1 MDRSTLRLPDPVAG
15 APSGQRRRSVRQK
28 LNTPVYASFNG
39 PQPGMVVDLSEL
51 LDLNEDGFAVQACER
66 LEVNRAV
73 SLCLDLPETKSYIH
87 GSGQVIWSDD
97 TGRGGI
103 RFSGLPESSRKIL
116 KEWLFANLLIACSNH
131 AARTEQLARR
141 EDDNDEEN
149 LSEPAPVAN
158 SVSVVPI
165 SDQREILSRVET
177 GLDPSQTRQALSL
190 QVEALRREVRDIDND
205 IDAVLQLITERALS
219 LTGASGAALAFLTD
233 DKMICR
239 ARAGDPAPPLG
250 APVDLKQGLSGEC
263 VRSGLLVSCEDA
275 ENDSRVDPEV
285 CRTLGIGSLMA
296 APIVSDF
303 RVVGLLE
310 IFSPHLR
317 GFTKAHETVLD
328 RLVEMIPKAHRE
340 KTQPESI
347 EPDRAQPE
355 ALVIPEAVS
364 GVPQPPASG
373 LDSMESGSSE
383 PGSRELSS
391 SELSSLDSDSIELS
405 PIHATRE
412 SLWEAEPEVREQ
424 VSQPIPGQIVAE
436 QAMEPVAE
444 PAFTA
449 PSNLLHWALLGLA
462 ILVVAMALG
471 YLVGSMMEKRW
482 AGSSQASQ
490 LRSGAEPV
498 SGQSATD
505 HSSDN
510 QRSADQ
516 RAPAKS
522 LADLRTLADQGDAD
536 AQWQM
541 GVRYHNAEDVPH
553 DDAQAMKWFLLAA
566 EQGNVAAQS
575 ALGAY
580 YWAGRGVP
588 EDLSQAYFWSTIA
601 LANGDE
607 NSKVRLEG
615 LASQMT
621 HAQVSAARQQAEV
634 WIRTHTQRAK
644 SEAN

>member
-1 MDRSTLRLPDPVAG
+1 MGATMDRSIRRATDPVAG
-15 APSGQRRRSVRQK
+15 APNGERRRSVRQK

-39 PQPGMVVDLSEL
+39 PQTSMVVDLSEL
-51 LDLNEDGFAVQACER
+51 LDLHEDGFAVQTGER
-66 LEVNRAV
+66 LEMNRAV
-73 SLCLDLPETKSYIH
+73 TLCLDLPETRSFVH
-87 GSGQVIWSDD
+87 GTGQVIWSDD
-97 TGRGGI
+97 AGRGGI
-103 RFSGLPESSRKIL
+103 RFSALPESSRKIL
-116 KEWLFANLLIACSNH
+116 KEWLFANLLIGCSNH

-141 EDDNDEEN
+141 EVEQ
-149 LSEPAPVAN
+149 SPEPAPVSAASN
-158 SVSVVPI
+158 VVPI
-165 SDQREILSRVET
+165 SDGNGILFS
-177 GLDPSQTRQALSL
+177 
-190 QVEALRREVRDIDND
+190 VEAVRREVREAGDDA
-205 IDAVLQLITERALS
+205 DAVLQLITDRALS

-239 ARAGDPAPPLG
+239 ARSGEPAPPLG
-250 APVDLKQGLSGEC
+250 APVDIKQGLSGEC
-263 VRSGLLVSCEDA
+263 VRRGSLVSCEDA
-275 ENDSRVDPEV
+275 ENDPRVDPEV

-310 IFSPHLR
+310 VFSPHPR
-317 GFTKAHETVLD
+317 GFTEANETVLD
-328 RLVEMIPKAHRE
+328 RLVEMIPKTHG
-340 KTQPESI
+340 KTQPENT
-347 EPDRAQPE
+347 EPDRTRPE
-355 ALVIPEAVS
+355 TRIIREAVS
-364 GVPQPPASG
+364 GVSQPPASELG
-373 LDSMESGSSE
+373 SMESGSIESY
-383 PGSRELSS
+383 STELSS
-391 SELSSLDSDSIELS
+391 IESGSTELSSL
-405 PIHATRE
+405 HATRE
-412 SLWEAEPEVREQ
+412 ALWESKPEIQEQ

-436 QAMEPVAE
+436 QVMEPVAE
-444 PAFTA
+444 LARAA

-462 ILVVAMALG
+462 ILVVAMVLG

-482 AGSSQASQ
+482 ADSPQASQ
-490 LRSGAEPV
+490 PPSVAEAV
-498 SGQSATD
+498 SGQSARD

-510 QRSADQ
+510 Q

-522 LADLRTLADQGDAD
+522 LADLRKLADQGDAD

-553 DDAQAMKWFLLAA
+553 DDAQAMQWFLRAA

-588 EDLSQAYFWSTIA
+588 EDLSKAYFWSAIA
-601 LANGDE
+601 LAQGDE

-634 WIRTHTQRAK
+634 WIRTHTQRTK